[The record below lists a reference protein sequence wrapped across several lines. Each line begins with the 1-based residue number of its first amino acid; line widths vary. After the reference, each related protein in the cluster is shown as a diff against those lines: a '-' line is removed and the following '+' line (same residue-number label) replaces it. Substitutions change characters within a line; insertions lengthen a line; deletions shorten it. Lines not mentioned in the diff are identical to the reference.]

1 MSVAGRTQPR
11 PEISQ
16 PPPEPFGQVGIGRF
30 VLPVLAAISMVF
42 MGVSATMWYRSY
54 VEGETLSRSKGA
66 STYVIRSI
74 VGRLFYYRLD
84 FEGQPPIFINDNTN
98 WNYSSFPI
106 GTRMPDGWR
115 DSWRK
120 LIVGV
125 EWDYAPPTAAQGV
138 VGGFWVRVQWRTI
151 FILSSILPMI
161 RIVQHYR
168 RRSIERQPGFA
179 VDS

>member
-1 MSVAGRTQPR
+1 MRITALVVLLGTFAGAASASDLGEPRTY
-11 PEISQ
+11 EANAYSA
-16 PPPEPFGQVGIGRF
+16 QV
-30 VLPVLAAISMVF
+30 
-42 MGVSATMWYRSY
+42 
-54 VEGETLSRSKGA
+54 
-66 STYVIRSI
+66 
-74 VGRLFYYRLD
+74 YYRLD
-84 FEGQPPIFINDNTN
+84 FEGQPPFFINDNTN

-120 LIVGV
+120 SIVGV
-125 EWDYAPPTAAQGV
+125 EWDHAPPTPAQGV
-138 VGGFWVRVQWRTI
+138 FGGFWVRVQWRTV

-168 RRSIERQPGFA
+168 RRAIDRQRGFT